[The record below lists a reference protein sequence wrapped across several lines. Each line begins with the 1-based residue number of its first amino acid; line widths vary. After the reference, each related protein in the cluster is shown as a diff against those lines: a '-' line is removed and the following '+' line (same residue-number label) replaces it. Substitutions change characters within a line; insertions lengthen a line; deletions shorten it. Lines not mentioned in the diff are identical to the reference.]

1 MIRHTVFACVV
12 LLAACS
18 RQPET
23 AAPAGAGSGHAKGVQ
38 WVGVREASDVE
49 AALAEARRSGR
60 PVFLYWG
67 AVWCPPCNQVKSTIF
82 TRSDFI
88 EQSRRFVP
96 VYLDGDVPGAQKLG
110 KRFRVSA
117 YPTMVLLR
125 ADGTEV
131 TRLAGAVEPAKYL
144 QLLAHGL
151 SGGQTARQALAAAL
165 RGEVLSA
172 QDWRLLAYYAWETDE
187 QQLVASHEA
196 AATLERLA
204 LACPLDHREAQARLL
219 LQAVALAAAGRA
231 KGQAKGAIQP
241 VEALPR
247 IRALIAAPELV
258 RAHFDLITGQADE
271 LVGYASA
278 PKSAE
283 RAQLSAAWTAALDRL
298 AADASLSSA
307 GRVWSIAAKVALLRL
322 ERKDAP
328 LPDGL
333 LQQLREQVARAD
345 RETTDLNERQSVID
359 SASDAL
365 AQAGLLEESD
375 ALLKAELG
383 RSHSPYYHML
393 GLASNAKKRRDAAAA
408 IDWARQAF
416 ETAKGQAT
424 RVQWGGSYVAYL
436 IDLAPEDAARIESAA
451 QLVIA
456 ELAASPDTF
465 FARNRRVLERMSGR
479 LTGWDRDGR
488 NDAVLARLRE
498 RLGATCG
505 KLPAGDPDRVSCD
518 GLFTRKSA

>member
-1 MIRHTVFACVV
+1 MALACVL

-23 AAPAGAGSGHAKGVQ
+23 AAPVSASAAPAKGVR
-38 WVGVREASDVE
+38 WVSVKEATDVE
-49 AALAEARRSGR
+49 TAFAEARGSGR

-96 VYLDGDVPGAQKLG
+96 VYLDGDMPSAQKLG
-110 KRFRVSA
+110 TRFRVSG
-117 YPTMVLLR
+117 YPTMILLR
-125 ADGTEV
+125 PDGTEV

-151 SGGQTARQALAAAL
+151 SGGQTAKQALAAAL
-165 RGEVLSA
+165 RGEALPA
-172 QDWRLLAYYAWETDE
+172 EDWRLLAYYSWETDE
-187 QQLVASHEA
+187 QQLVPRGEV

-204 LACPLDHREAQARLL
+204 RVCPQDNRESSARLA
-219 LQAVALAAAGRA
+219 LQAVAAAAAGTA
-231 KGQAKGAIQP
+231 KGEARGGVTQAD
-241 VEALPR
+241 ALKR
-247 IRALIAAPELV
+247 LRRLIATPEVV
-258 RAHFDLITGQADE
+258 RAHFDILTEQADDM
-271 LVGYASA
+271 VGYASA
-278 PKSAE
+278 PNSSE
-283 RAQLSAAWTAALDRL
+283 RAQLAAAWIEALDRL
-298 AADASLSSA
+298 SADASLPRA
-307 GRVWSIAAKVALLRL
+307 ARVWSVSAKVALMRL
-322 ERKDAP
+322 DRKDAA
-328 LPDGL
+328 LPAEV
-333 LQQLREQVARAD
+333 LQQVRDEAARAD
-345 RETTDLNERQSVID
+345 RETADLNERQSVIN

-365 AQAGLLEESD
+365 AQAGLLEASD
-375 ALLKAELG
+375 ALLKAELK

-393 GLASNAKKRRDAAAA
+393 GLAANAKKRGDTAAA

-416 ETAKGQAT
+416 EAAKGPAT

-436 IDLAPEDAARIESAA
+436 VDLAPADAARIEAAA

-456 ELAASPDTF
+456 ELGVSPDAF
-465 FARNRRVLERMSGR
+465 FARNRSVLERMSGR
-479 LTGWDRDGR
+479 LAKWNRDGD

-505 KLPAGDPDRVSCD
+505 KLPAGDPERASCEA
-518 GLFTRKSA
+518 LFTRTST

>member
-1 MIRHTVFACVV
+1 M
-12 LLAACS
+12 
-18 RQPET
+18 
-23 AAPAGAGSGHAKGVQ
+23 
-38 WVGVREASDVE
+38 
-49 AALAEARRSGR
+49 
-60 PVFLYWG
+60 
-67 AVWCPPCNQVKSTIF
+67 
-82 TRSDFI
+82 
-88 EQSRRFVP
+88 
-96 VYLDGDVPGAQKLG
+96 
-110 KRFRVSA
+110 
-117 YPTMVLLR
+117 
-125 ADGTEV
+125 
-131 TRLAGAVEPAKYL
+131 
-144 QLLAHGL
+144 
-151 SGGQTARQALAAAL
+151 
-165 RGEVLSA
+165 
-172 QDWRLLAYYAWETDE
+172 
-187 QQLVASHEA
+187 
-196 AATLERLA
+196 
-204 LACPLDHREAQARLL
+204 
-219 LQAVALAAAGRA
+219 
-231 KGQAKGAIQP
+231 
-241 VEALPR
+241 
-247 IRALIAAPELV
+247 
-258 RAHFDLITGQADE
+258 
-271 LVGYASA
+271 
-278 PKSAE
+278 
-283 RAQLSAAWTAALDRL
+283 
-298 AADASLSSA
+298 
-307 GRVWSIAAKVALLRL
+307 
-322 ERKDAP
+322 
-328 LPDGL
+328 
-333 LQQLREQVARAD
+333 ARAD